1 MVYRLIV
8 VKLRKEAA
16 MDTIT
21 TQSKGSNFVE
31 VKDEFVLDETE
42 RTRTV
47 FKAAMHSGGIRR
59 DIIRLSL
66 IHISEPTR
74 H

>member
-31 VKDEFVLDETE
+31 VKDEFVLDEKE
-42 RTRTV
+42 LEQYSKQQCIR
-47 FKAAMHSGGIRR
+47 AASAEI
-59 DIIRLSL
+59 
-66 IHISEPTR
+66 
-74 H
+74 